1 MFPFGRDWADE
12 ILSFGISVNEPSLK
26 VESGAVQVRL
36 VSHNGGMALFGQ
48 VLTAMIT
55 PFDSTGALDIAEAIR
70 LAKWLQDNGND
81 GLVISGTTG
90 ESSTLTDP
98 EKLELWEA
106 IIGAVTIPVIA
117 GSGSNDTAHSV
128 HLTKEVTKMGAAGIL
143 AVGPY
148 YNRPPQSGL
157 IGHIEAMANA
167 TTLPVVVYDI
177 PVRTGRK
184 ISTESLA
191 YLANNVK
198 NVKALKD
205 AAGNPAEAANLMA
218 MVPKDFELYSGDDG
232 LTLAFL
238 AYGGSGVIGVAT
250 HWSAPEH
257 QLMVNAFKSGDV
269 KKARAINDIL
279 LESYAFETGDANPNP
294 IPSKVMMNHL
304 GFNVGQ
310 CRLPMGPPPAGLDV
324 RAREVHANLEKA
336 RTALRG

>member
-1 MFPFGRDWADE
+1 
-12 ILSFGISVNEPSLK
+12 
-26 VESGAVQVRL
+26 
-36 VSHNGGMALFGQ
+36 MAIFGQ

-55 PFDSTGALDIAEAIR
+55 PFDASGALDLNEAVR

-90 ESSTLTDP
+90 ESSTLTDA
-98 EKLELWEA
+98 EKLSLWEA
-106 IIGAVTIPVIA
+106 VINAVTIPVIA

-128 HLTKEVTKMGAAGIL
+128 HMTKEVTKMGAAGIL

-157 IGHIEAMANA
+157 AGHITAMANA
-167 TTLPVVVYDI
+167 TTLPVVIYDI

-184 ISTESLA
+184 ISTQTLA
-191 YLANNVK
+191 KLANTVPNI
-198 NVKALKD
+198 KALKD
-205 AAGNPAEAANLMA
+205 AAGAPAETANLMA
-218 MVPKDFELYSGDDG
+218 QVPKDFELYSGDDG

-257 QLMVNAFKSGDV
+257 QAMITAFKNGDV
-269 KKARAINDIL
+269 ALARKYNDIL
-279 LESYAFETGDANPNP
+279 LESYAFETGDDNPNP

-304 GFNVGQ
+304 GFKVGD
-310 CRLPMGPPPAGLDV
+310 CRLPMGPPPAGLAD
-324 RAREVHANLEKA
+324 RAAVVHANLQKA
-336 RTALRG
+336 REALSK

>member
-1 MFPFGRDWADE
+1 
-12 ILSFGISVNEPSLK
+12 
-26 VESGAVQVRL
+26 
-36 VSHNGGMALFGQ
+36 MAIFGQ

-55 PFDSTGALDIAEAIR
+55 PFDASGALDLNEAVR

-81 GLVISGTTG
+81 GLVVSGTTG
-90 ESSTLTDP
+90 ESSTLTDA
-98 EKLELWEA
+98 EKLALWEA
-106 IIGAVTIPVIA
+106 VINAVTIPVIA

-157 IGHIEAMANA
+157 EGHIAAMANA

-184 ISTESLA
+184 ISTQTLA
-191 YLANNVK
+191 KLANTVPNI
-198 NVKALKD
+198 KALKD
-205 AAGNPAEAANLMA
+205 AAGAPAETANLMA
-218 MVPKDFELYSGDDG
+218 QVPKDFELYSGDDG

-257 QLMVNAFKSGDV
+257 QAMITAFKNGDV
-269 KKARAINDIL
+269 ALARKYNDIL
-279 LESYAFETGDANPNP
+279 LESYAFETGDDNPNP

-304 GFNVGQ
+304 GFKVGD
-310 CRLPMGPPPAGLDV
+310 CRLPMGPPPAGLAD
-324 RAREVHANLEKA
+324 RAATVHANLQKA
-336 RTALRG
+336 REALSK

>member
-1 MFPFGRDWADE
+1 
-12 ILSFGISVNEPSLK
+12 
-26 VESGAVQVRL
+26 
-36 VSHNGGMALFGQ
+36 MAIFGQ

-55 PFDSTGALDIAEAIR
+55 PFDASGALDLNEAVR

-90 ESSTLTDP
+90 ESSTLTDA
-98 EKLELWEA
+98 EKLSLWEA
-106 IIGAVTIPVIA
+106 VINAVTIPVIA

-128 HLTKEVTKMGAAGIL
+128 HMTKEVTKMGAAGIL

-157 IGHIEAMANA
+157 AGHITAMANA

-184 ISTESLA
+184 ISTQTLA
-191 YLANNVK
+191 KLANTVPNI
-198 NVKALKD
+198 KALKD
-205 AAGNPAEAANLMA
+205 AAGAPAETANLMA
-218 MVPKDFELYSGDDG
+218 QVPKDFELYSGDDG

-257 QLMVNAFKSGDV
+257 QAMITAFKNGDV
-269 KKARAINDIL
+269 ALARKYNDIL
-279 LESYAFETGDANPNP
+279 LESYAFETGDDNPNP

-304 GFNVGQ
+304 GFKVGD
-310 CRLPMGPPPAGLDV
+310 CRLPMGPPPAGLAD
-324 RAREVHANLEKA
+324 RAATVHANLQKA
-336 RTALRG
+336 REALSK

>member
-1 MFPFGRDWADE
+1 
-12 ILSFGISVNEPSLK
+12 
-26 VESGAVQVRL
+26 
-36 VSHNGGMALFGQ
+36 MAIFGQ

-55 PFDSTGALDIAEAIR
+55 PFDASGALDLNEAVR

-90 ESSTLTDP
+90 ESSTLTDA
-98 EKLELWEA
+98 EKLALWEA
-106 IIGAVTIPVIA
+106 VINAVTIPVIA

-157 IGHIEAMANA
+157 EGHITAMANA

-184 ISTESLA
+184 ISTQTLA
-191 YLANNVK
+191 KLANTVPNI
-198 NVKALKD
+198 KALKD
-205 AAGNPAEAANLMA
+205 AAGAPAETANLMA
-218 MVPKDFELYSGDDG
+218 QVPKDFELYSGDDG

-257 QLMVNAFKSGDV
+257 QAMITAFKNGDV
-269 KKARAINDIL
+269 ALARKYNDIL
-279 LESYAFETGDANPNP
+279 LESYAFETGDDNPNP

-304 GFNVGQ
+304 GFKVGD
-310 CRLPMGPPPAGLDV
+310 CRLPMGPPPAGLAD
-324 RAREVHANLEKA
+324 RAATVHANLQKA
-336 RTALRG
+336 REALSK

>member
-1 MFPFGRDWADE
+1 
-12 ILSFGISVNEPSLK
+12 
-26 VESGAVQVRL
+26 
-36 VSHNGGMALFGQ
+36 MAIFGQ

-55 PFDSTGALDIAEAIR
+55 PFDASGALDLNEAVR

-90 ESSTLTDP
+90 ESSTLTDA
-98 EKLELWEA
+98 EKLSLWEA
-106 IIGAVTIPVIA
+106 VINAVTIPVIA

-128 HLTKEVTKMGAAGIL
+128 HMTKEVTKMGAAGIL

-157 IGHIEAMANA
+157 EGHITAMANA

-184 ISTESLA
+184 ISTQTLA
-191 YLANNVK
+191 KLANTVPNI
-198 NVKALKD
+198 KALKD
-205 AAGNPAEAANLMA
+205 AAGAPAETANLMA
-218 MVPKDFELYSGDDG
+218 QVPKDFELYSGDDG

-257 QLMVNAFKSGDV
+257 QAMITAFKNGDV
-269 KKARAINDIL
+269 ALARKYNDIL
-279 LESYAFETGDANPNP
+279 LESYAFETGDDNPNP

-304 GFNVGQ
+304 GFKVGN
-310 CRLPMGPPPAGLDV
+310 CRLPMGPPPAGLAD
-324 RAREVHANLEKA
+324 RAATVHANLQKA
-336 RTALRG
+336 REALSK